1 MSAAPAGPSTP
12 VSSAPPAPA
21 PAALWPGLLLCL
33 AISAVSLWL
42 GRAPQL
48 AHFGLSS
55 LTLSIVLGLV
65 AGNLWPRLASG
76 TRAAGVT
83 FSKGTLLRAG
93 IVLYG
98 FRLTLHQLL
107 GIGWA
112 GLVADV
118 LMLSSTFF
126 LTYLLGTRLFR
137 LDAQTSALMGAGS
150 SICGAAAV
158 LATQPVVRAR
168 AEQVTVAVATVV
180 LYGTVGIFLY
190 PQMAAAGLWPFGGAA
205 YGIYIGSS
213 VHEVAQVVA
222 AGQAI
227 SPEVADAAVTAKMLR
242 VMLLAPFLLALA
254 AWWSRRTPLAEGEA
268 RTPISVPWF
277 AFGFVAVTLL
287 NSALPLPANVTAGLI
302 WLDTA
307 LLTAAMAAL
316 GLTTQLRTLLQA
328 GIRPLLL
335 GLVVFAWLV
344 MAGGLLQ
351 TWVQGW

>member
-1 MSAAPAGPSTP
+1 MSAASAD
-12 VSSAPPAPA
+12 SAPPAAPPA
-21 PAALWPGLLLCL
+21 GPPAHASLWPGLLLCL
-33 AISAVSLWL
+33 GLSALSLWL
-42 GRAPQL
+42 GALPELARA
-48 AHFGLSS
+48 GLSP
-55 LTLSIVLGLV
+55 LTLAIVLGLV
-65 AGNLWPRLASG
+65 VGNLWPGAPAG

-83 FSKGTLLRAG
+83 WSKGTLLRAG

-98 FRLTLHQLL
+98 VRLTLDQLL

-112 GLVADV
+112 GLIADMV
-118 LMLSSTFF
+118 MLTSTFF
-126 LTYLLGTRLFR
+126 LTYLLGTHLFR
-137 LDAQTSALMGAGS
+137 LDAQTAALMGAGS
-150 SICGAAAV
+150 SVCGAAAV
-158 LATQPVVRAR
+158 LATQPVVQAR
-168 AEQVTVAVATVV
+168 SEQVTVAVATVV

-190 PQMAAAGLWPFGGAA
+190 PQMAAAGLWPFDGAA

-227 SPEVADAAVTAKMLR
+227 SPEVAGAAVTAKMLR

-254 AWWSRRTPLAEGEA
+254 AWWSRRTVGTDGGEA
-268 RTPISVPWF
+268 RTPTSVPWF

-287 NSALPLPANVTAGLI
+287 NSALSLPAAVTAGLV

-328 GIRPLLL
+328 GVRPLLL

-344 MAGGLLQ
+344 VAGGLLQ
-351 TWVQGW
+351 TWLQG

>member
-1 MSAAPAGPSTP
+1 MSVPFSPPLPAAP
-12 VSSAPPAPA
+12 V
-21 PAALWPGLLLCL
+21 ALWPGVLLCL
-33 AISAVSLWL
+33 VVSALSLWL
-42 GRAPQL
+42 GQLPGL
-48 AHFGLSS
+48 AHMGLSP
-55 LTLSIVLGLV
+55 LTLAIVLGLV
-65 AGNLWPRLASG
+65 AGNLWPQLTSG
-76 TRAAGVT
+76 TRAAGIT
-83 FSKGTLLRAG
+83 FSKGTLLRTG

-112 GLVADV
+112 GLVADT
-118 LMLSSTFF
+118 LMLTSTFF
-126 LTYLLGTRLFR
+126 LTYLLGTRVFR
-137 LDAQTSALMGAGS
+137 LDAQTSALIGAGS

-158 LATQPVVRAR
+158 LATQPVVRGR
-168 AEQVTVAVATVV
+168 ADQVTVAVATLV
-180 LYGTVGIFLY
+180 LYGTAGIFLY
-190 PQMAAAGLWPFGGAA
+190 PQMAALGIWPFGGAA

-254 AWWSRRTPLAEGEA
+254 AWWSRRTPQAQGEPRA
-268 RTPISVPWF
+268 PISVPWF

-287 NSALPLPANVTAGLI
+287 NSALALPAAVTAGLI

-328 GIRPLLL
+328 GVKPLLL
-335 GLVVFAWLV
+335 GFAVFVWLVVG
-344 MAGGLLQ
+344 GGLLQ
-351 TWVQGW
+351 TWLQR